1 MGEHARENETRYNRV
16 NKGEDKKKRA
26 NNKRAKKSLF
36 NPRLFNAVPS
46 TVSHLTIL
54 NRS

>member
-16 NKGEDKKKRA
+16 NKGEDKKKKGQII
-26 NNKRAKKSLF
+26 KRLF

>member
-26 NNKRAKKSLF
+26 NNKTSL
-36 NPRLFNAVPS
+36 
-46 TVSHLTIL
+46 
-54 NRS
+54 